1 MFHPNSQPILGSSSF
16 LVSHVGFFGSSE
28 ATESYPL
35 TVTLNTRSPRFSVG
49 GCLGVVRNTEKLTP
63 RKRVNSSVVV
73 EVLSETD
80 GAQIYYAVVLAV
92 SVDMVYHQVVSD
104 FVFAPEPRESMRHVT
119 GSVYPDL
126 YVAFALSAASY
137 TPSGASRAAADFPSE
152 YSEPFVVVEQLL

>member
-1 MFHPNSQPILGSSSF
+1 MFQPNSQPILGSSSF

-80 GAQIYYAVVLAV
+80 GAQIYYAIVLAV

-104 FVFAPEPRESMRHVT
+104 FVF
-119 GSVYPDL
+119 
-126 YVAFALSAASY
+126 VAL
-137 TPSGASRAAADFPSE
+137 
-152 YSEPFVVVEQLL
+152 FVR